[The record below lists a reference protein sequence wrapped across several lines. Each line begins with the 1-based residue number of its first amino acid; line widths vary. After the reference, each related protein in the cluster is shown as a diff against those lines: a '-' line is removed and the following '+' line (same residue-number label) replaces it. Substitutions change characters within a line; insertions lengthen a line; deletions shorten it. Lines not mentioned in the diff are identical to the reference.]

1 MSILLQALR
10 GRDIVRKPKSR
21 AFAPRVVAIGVVAC
35 MISAACSAATGT
47 GTPPTSPSSPIP
59 GPTSDSS
66 ATPGPSASK
75 AAGCLVGAAWNN
87 YSEEVIAEWYE
98 PALQK
103 PLLAAGDA
111 YESVDAKSSPDT
123 QRSQIDQFVAKGAKV
138 IIVRVMGDL
147 DGSLPL
153 ATQRAIDRA
162 VAAGVP
168 VIAFDYLV
176 DTPKALLIAFDPVET
191 GRMEARAILAARPK
205 GNYVI
210 IKGHPQGQLEPDLI
224 AAGIHEILQPAVD
237 KGDIKI
243 VAETYTVNWDPY
255 TAQTEMAAILSENHN
270 QIDAVIA
277 ESDGMAGGAI
287 AALKE
292 VGLDGKVAV
301 AGQGG
306 DTWSLNNVANG
317 TQTLDVWPDPRL
329 MGAAAGDAAVALC
342 KDPDVSK
349 LKGTTLF
356 SSPGHNQIP
365 SFLLTP
371 QAITKENLNLV
382 IDSGWAT
389 KDFVCARI
397 DPSEAPPACR

>member
-1 MSILLQALR
+1 M
-10 GRDIVRKPKSR
+10 RKPKSHGL
-21 AFAPRVVAIGVVAC
+21 APRVVAIGVVAC
-35 MISAACSAATGT
+35 LISAACSAATGT
-47 GTPPTSPSSPIP
+47 GTPSTSPSSPAP
-59 GPTSDSS
+59 GPASDLS

-87 YSEEVIAEWYE
+87 YSEEAIAEWYE
-98 PALQK
+98 PAIKK

-111 YESVDAKSSPDT
+111 YEFVDAKSNPET
-123 QRSQIDQFVAKGAKV
+123 QRGQIDEFVAKGAKV

-153 ATQRAIDRA
+153 ATHRAIDRA
-162 VAAGVP
+162 VAAGVA
-168 VIAFDYLV
+168 VIVFDYLV

-224 AAGIHEILQPAVD
+224 ASGIHEILQPAID

-255 TAQTEMAAILSENHN
+255 TAQTEIAAILSENHN

-277 ESDGMAGGAI
+277 ESAGMADGAI

-306 DTWSLNNVANG
+306 DPWYFRDVALG
-317 TQTLDVWPDPRL
+317 TLTVNVWPDPRL
-329 MGAAAGDAAVALC
+329 MGAAAGEAAVALC
-342 KDPDVSK
+342 KNPDISK
-349 LKGTTLF
+349 LEGSRPLSMPSHDQATT
-356 SSPGHNQIP
+356 I
-365 SFLLTP
+365 LLTP
-371 QAITKENLNLV
+371 QAITKDNLNLV
-382 IDSGWAT
+382 IDSGWVT
-389 KDFVCARI
+389 KTDLCASL
-397 DPSEAPPACR
+397 DPSGAPPACG